1 VEKFN
6 TMEFS
11 TFSFIILSIY
21 ACYYLILFLLNR
33 FSGDGKSED
42 FPAHTVYYFDSAPS
56 VMPGL
61 ESAQAKDL
69 LHPVT
74 YLPQNI
80 SPDDEDIEIDD
91 SDFKLI
97 YLPDDEIEPSS
108 PSSEDTDQPISSTTT
123 IPAL

>member
-1 VEKFN
+1 MEKFN
-6 TMEFS
+6 IMEFS
-11 TFSFIILSIY
+11 TFFFIILSIY
-21 ACYYLILFLLNR
+21 ACYYLILFVLDR
-33 FSGDGKSED
+33 FSGGSRSENS
-42 FPAHTVYYFDSAPS
+42 PAHTVYSFDPSSS
-56 VMPGL
+56 VMPRL

-91 SDFKLI
+91 SEFKLI

-108 PSSEDTDQPISSTTT
+108 PSSDDTVQPVPAITTN
-123 IPAL
+123 PAL

>member
-1 VEKFN
+1 
-6 TMEFS
+6 MEFP
-11 TFSFIILSIY
+11 TFFFIVLSIY
-21 ACYYLILFLLNR
+21 ACYYLILFVLDR
-33 FSGDGKSED
+33 FSGGDRSRHL
-42 FPAHTVYYFDSAPS
+42 PTQTVYSFDPSSS

-80 SPDDEDIEIDD
+80 IPDNEDIEIDD

-97 YLPDDEIEPSS
+97 YLPDDEIEPSF
-108 PSSEDTDQPISSTTT
+108 PSSDDTVQPVSSTSTN
-123 IPAL
+123 PAL

>member
-1 VEKFN
+1 
-6 TMEFS
+6 MEFS
-11 TFSFIILSIY
+11 TFFFIILSIY
-21 ACYYLILFLLNR
+21 ACYYLILFVLDR
-33 FSGDGKSED
+33 FSGGSRSENS
-42 FPAHTVYYFDSAPS
+42 PAHTVYSFDPSSS
-56 VMPGL
+56 VMPRL

-91 SDFKLI
+91 SEFKLI

-108 PSSEDTDQPISSTTT
+108 PSSDDTVQPVPAITTN
-123 IPAL
+123 PAL